1 MSKFRKWIDK
11 LTAKQAT
18 RLAALRAP
26 IKDEDLEAQAAWVV
40 YAFWQMFVH
49 HAVDSGALVD
59 ADGTPKEQDTHRLG
73 SLCAT
78 LDLEFAS
85 VFRKHGVAFDDDD
98 VKGAHLA
105 GYFASMLS
113 ASTAPE
119 NGGGWPVM
127 LGTLTGEHTLVVP
140 LVVDPEGNANTAN
153 AVVCKRDIT
162 AQEMVHAV
170 GPTLP
175 AGGRLVALFE
185 LGRYMLATQDGAEES
200 FGANLVTIAGDLA
213 SMSLPLN
220 SRDSGELIERVE
232 GCHWRLDQGGPGAK
246 CQGLGPL
253 EECML
258 GYAQMCM
265 KEEPQA
271 RDLDAGFDI
280 NNRGGIDP
288 SLN

>member
-1 MSKFRKWIDK
+1 MSKFREWIDK
-11 LTAKQAT
+11 LTTKQAT

-26 IKDEDLEAQAAWVV
+26 IKDEDLEAQAAWLV
-40 YAFWQMFVH
+40 YAFWQVFVH
-49 HAVDSGALVD
+49 HAVTSGALVG
-59 ADGTPKEQDTHRLG
+59 ADGAPKEQDVHRLG

-78 LDLEFAS
+78 LDLELGG
-85 VFRKHGVAFDDDD
+85 VFRKHGVAFDDNE
-98 VKGAHLA
+98 VKSAHVAAYVL
-105 GYFASMLS
+105 SMQS

-127 LGTLTGEHTLVVP
+127 FGTLTGEHTLVVP
-140 LVVDPEGNANTAN
+140 LVVGPDGNTNTAN

-232 GCHWRLDQGGPGAK
+232 GCHWRLDQGKPGAK

-253 EECML
+253 EDCML

-265 KEEPQA
+265 KEEPPASDQ
-271 RDLDAGFDI
+271 GNQFDI
-280 NNRGGIDP
+280 NTRGGIDP